1 MSSEAAAGS
10 LPPRRAFLAAFGCS
24 GAAALFFLV
33 DGGGGGGGDDDDDGS
48 GSTFS
53 SLWSFT
59 SEIIRVGMWLAPGS
73 TSKVTSALLPLMDV
87 TLPVS
92 PLPPIGTVDG
102 HVLGELDASAHSEF
116 VGERAHDLSK

>member
-1 MSSEAAAGS
+1 VSSEAAAGS

-33 DGGGGGGGDDDDDGS
+33 DGGGGGGDDDDDGS

-92 PLPPIGTVDG
+92 PLPPIGPSMVMS
-102 HVLGELDASAHSEF
+102 LASWTRAPTASLLESE
-116 VGERAHDLSK
+116 HMI